1 MMRIAVY
8 AGSFDP
14 VTNGHIDII
23 KRSTKL
29 FDKVIVAILNNSS
42 KNYWFNLKEREELIR
57 KSLEES
63 SIDVEIDSF
72 DGLLVDFMKNK
83 NATVWIRGLRA
94 VSDYEYELQ
103 LALTNDVLSENSIET
118 IFLTASRENLY
129 LSASIVKDIALN
141 NGELKGF
148 VNEKIIEDIK
158 NKVKGLR
165 WFYEKYINSRWFNVY
180 ETNVKRII
188 TKR

>member
-1 MMRIAVY
+1 MTRIAVY

-72 DGLLVDFMKNK
+72 DGLLVDFMKNR
-83 NATVWIRGLRA
+83 NATVLIRGLRA

-129 LSASIVKDIALN
+129 LSASIVKDIALT
-141 NGELKGF
+141 NGEVKGF

-165 WFYEKYINSRWFNVY
+165 
-180 ETNVKRII
+180 
-188 TKR
+188 

>member
-1 MMRIAVY
+1 MLKAIY
-8 AGSFDP
+8 PGSFDP

-83 NATVWIRGLRA
+83 NATVLIRGLRA

-165 WFYEKYINSRWFNVY
+165 
-180 ETNVKRII
+180 
-188 TKR
+188 

>member
-1 MMRIAVY
+1 MTRIAVY

-72 DGLLVDFMKNK
+72 DGLLVDFMKNR
-83 NATVWIRGLRA
+83 NATVLIRGLRA

-165 WFYEKYINSRWFNVY
+165 
-180 ETNVKRII
+180 
-188 TKR
+188 

>member
-1 MMRIAVY
+1 MRIAVY

-29 FDKVIVAILNNSS
+29 FDKVIVAILNNSF

-83 NATVWIRGLRA
+83 NATVLIRGLRA

-165 WFYEKYINSRWFNVY
+165 
-180 ETNVKRII
+180 
-188 TKR
+188 

>member
-1 MMRIAVY
+1 MTGVQTCALPICFPVTI
-8 AGSFDP
+8 GSFDP

-72 DGLLVDFMKNK
+72 DGLLVDFMKNR
-83 NATVWIRGLRA
+83 NATVLIRGLRA

-165 WFYEKYINSRWFNVY
+165 
-180 ETNVKRII
+180 
-188 TKR
+188 

>member
-83 NATVWIRGLRA
+83 NATVLIRGLRA

-165 WFYEKYINSRWFNVY
+165 
-180 ETNVKRII
+180 
-188 TKR
+188 

>member
-29 FDKVIVAILNNSS
+29 FDKVIVAILNNSF

-83 NATVWIRGLRA
+83 NATVLIRGLRA

-165 WFYEKYINSRWFNVY
+165 
-180 ETNVKRII
+180 
-188 TKR
+188 